1 MSDKIFVLA
10 GNYDQFKMFRS
21 TLMKTMIEEY
31 IEPCRS
37 SDIVYVR
44 RESLLG
50 HRNMW
55 GYKVGTW
62 YCREDIEEICHL
74 LLSRQSSIEE
84 FIEVEL

>member
-21 TLMKTMIEEY
+21 TLMNTMIEEN
-31 IEPCRS
+31 IPCRLN
-37 SDIVYVR
+37 DIVYVN

-50 HRNMW
+50 CSNMW

-62 YCREDIEEICHL
+62 YCREDIEEICL
-74 LLSRQSSIEE
+74 LLLTRQSSIEE